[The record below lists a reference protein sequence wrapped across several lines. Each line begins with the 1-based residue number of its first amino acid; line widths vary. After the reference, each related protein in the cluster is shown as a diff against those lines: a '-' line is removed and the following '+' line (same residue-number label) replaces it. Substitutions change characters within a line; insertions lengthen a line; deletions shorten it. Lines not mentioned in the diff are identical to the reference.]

1 MTWFRE
7 APIRSQGALTRKRVV
22 EHIDT
27 RKGYQFTIS
36 IMLNQE
42 ERVPQGY
49 TLVKQPGEGS
59 DQKAIHLRSDGS
71 QTKPCDFTFEAIRPN
86 VFRTTFTSET
96 HPLPPFPS
104 VRLPAVDN
112 ASTAGTSI
120 TLPPPSDGTSPRQTI
135 TLQDTQAGTT
145 ATVDYTHTPVVSIQ
159 LDNKPLHADLPH
171 RSYALDGAGAAH
183 YSVYKQ
189 GTLHAGLGEKAA
201 PMDLS
206 GRGFLITASDTFGY
220 DAHRTDPLY
229 KHLPLLINIIPGA
242 GAVGILSASH
252 ARAAWAVGSEIDG
265 LWGRFKVY
273 RQAAGGLEEYMIV
286 GRSVAE
292 VVRAYAGLVG
302 FPLLVPRYY
311 FGYVSGGMRYSM
323 LDEPVR
329 AADAI
334 VGFLDKCRDLD
345 IPVSA
350 HQMSSGYTVS
360 ETPPKTRNVFTW
372 NLHRFPDPRGFT
384 REVHKRGVRI
394 LANIKPYVLAN
405 HPDYNKLSEAGAFFR
420 DPQTGKTAVAR
431 LWSAG
436 GGESGEGS
444 HVDFTSEA
452 GFKWWY
458 DGCRS
463 LKQVG
468 IDAMWNDN
476 NEYNTPNDK
485 WECALDLPEG
495 VEAIRV
501 NAPADSSNHIGL
513 WGRAANTE
521 LMGKSSWQA
530 CVDAEPGERP
540 MVLTRSATAGT
551 MRYACA
557 SWSGDNVTS
566 WEGMRGSNA
575 LALNAGMSLI
585 QCYGHDI
592 GGFEGPQ
599 PTPEH
604 LVRWV
609 QMGVHSPRFAIN
621 CYKTSPEDNLVGE
634 VIEPWQYPEST
645 GLVRAA
651 IKRRYELL
659 PYVYSLSLKSHL
671 TAAPP
676 QRWTGWGYEADEN
689 VWTKAIL
696 AGDTQ
701 YWLGDALLVAGVFEP
716 GQNHVDVYLPSSDD
730 SAKSESDEVV
740 RYSSQ
745 DASPTTRFGFLDTKA
760 QGELSSLPSGA
771 WQRIDATLDF
781 TGTQGGRLPPNHIP
795 VLARAGS
802 AVPVGKNRH
811 TTSSPGSN
819 PEFPGEEKDD
829 WRGVE
834 IYPPSPGQTYS
845 LDNNARKAVFETTW
859 HEDDGTSAA
868 HIADAQRCT
877 ITLEYTVDLHSDKA
891 GVDVKCT
898 IKGAGHREKGGTGL
912 TWQPLWLDNGLDVVL
927 PKGINLKVN
936 GASDV
941 TDARSGC
948 ETYASQGRNIWN
960 LSVTRDWST

>member
-1 MTWFRE
+1 
-7 APIRSQGALTRKRVV
+7 
-22 EHIDT
+22 
-27 RKGYQFTIS
+27 
-36 IMLNQE
+36 MLNQE
-42 ERVPQGY
+42 ERVPKGY
-49 TLVKQPGEGS
+49 QLVTSASEGS
-59 DQKAIHLRSDGS
+59 NQRTIHLRSDGN

-86 VFRTTFTSET
+86 VFRTTFTSAD

-104 VRLPAVDN
+104 VRLPAIDN
-112 ASTAGTSI
+112 NTSTATTSI
-120 TLPPPSDGTSPRQTI
+120 TQPSDPSTKQI

-159 LDNKPLHADLPH
+159 LTNNLLHADLPH
-171 RSYALDGAGAAH
+171 RSYALDGPGAAH
-183 YSVYKQ
+183 YSAYRQ
-189 GTLHAGLGEKAA
+189 GTLHVGLGEKAA

-206 GRGFLITASDTFGY
+206 GRGFLVTASDTFGY

-229 KHLPLLINIIPGA
+229 KHVPLLINVIPGS
-242 GAVGILSASH
+242 GAAGILSTSH
-252 ARAAWAVGSEIDG
+252 ARAAWAIGSEIDG

-273 RQAAGGLEEYMIV
+273 RQARGGLEEYLIV
-286 GRSVAE
+286 GGSVAE
-292 VVRAYAGLVG
+292 VVRTYAGLVG

-323 LDEPVR
+323 LDGPVR

-334 VGFLDKCRDLD
+334 VGFLDKCKDLD

-372 NLHRFPDPRGFT
+372 NYHRFPDPRAFT
-384 REVHKRGVRI
+384 KEVHKRGVRI

-405 HPDYNKLSEAGAFFR
+405 HPDYQKLSEAGGFFR
-420 DPQTGKTAVAR
+420 DPLTGKTGVAR

-444 HVDFTSEA
+444 HVDFTSAA
-452 GFKWWY
+452 GYKWWY
-458 DGCRS
+458 DGCRA

-476 NEYNTPNDK
+476 NEYNIPNDS
-485 WECALDLPEG
+485 WECALDLPED
-495 VEAIRV
+495 VEAIRT
-501 NAPADSSNHIGL
+501 NAPANSGNQIGL

-530 CVDAEPGERP
+530 CVDAEPDVRP
-540 MVLTRSATAGT
+540 MVLTRSATVGT
-551 MRYACA
+551 MKYACA

-566 WEGMRGSNA
+566 WDGMKGSNA
-575 LALNAGMSLI
+575 LALNAGFSLL

-645 GLVRAA
+645 DLVRAA
-651 IKRRYELL
+651 VKRRYELL
-659 PYVYSLSLKSHL
+659 PYIYSLSLKSHL
-671 TAAPP
+671 TAVPP
-676 QRWTGWGYEADEN
+676 QRWTGWGYEDDKT

-701 YWLGDALLVAGVFEP
+701 YWLGDALLVAGAYEP
-716 GQNHVDVYLPSSDD
+716 GQENVDVYLPSSND
-730 SAKSESDEVV
+730 SAKNENVDAV
-740 RYSSQ
+740 RYSSE
-745 DASPTTRFGFLDTKA
+745 DTSPTTRFGFFDTKA
-760 QGELSSLPSGA
+760 QNGQSFLAAGK
-771 WQRIDATLDF
+771 WQRIDATLSF
-781 TGTQGGRLPPNHIP
+781 NGAQGGRLPPNHIP

-802 AVPVGKNRH
+802 ALPVGKNRH
-811 TTSSPGSN
+811 TTSSPSLN
-819 PEFPGEEKDD
+819 PEFPHEEKDD

-834 IYPPSPGQTYS
+834 IYPPPNDQNVLDGSP
-845 LDNNARKAVFETTW
+845 RKAVFETIW
-859 HEDDGTSAA
+859 HEDDGISAA
-868 HIADAQRCT
+868 QVADVQRCT
-877 ITLEYTVDLHSDKA
+877 ITLEYTVNFDSDNKNA
-891 GVDVKCT
+891 NEVGIDVSCT
-898 IKGAGHREKGGTGL
+898 IKGRGQRENGGTGL
-912 TWQPLWLDNGLDVVL
+912 QWQPLWLDNGLDIVL
-927 PKGINLKVN
+927 PRGIKVKVN
-936 GASDV
+936 GATDV
-941 TDARSGC
+941 TGASSSSGAYSS
-948 ETYASQGRNIWN
+948 EGRNMWN
-960 LSVTRDWST
+960 IPVAREWST

>member
-1 MTWFRE
+1 
-7 APIRSQGALTRKRVV
+7 
-22 EHIDT
+22 
-27 RKGYQFTIS
+27 
-36 IMLNQE
+36 MLHQE

-49 TLVKQPGEGS
+49 TLVTQPGKGS
-59 DQKAIHLRSDGS
+59 NPSAIRLRSDG
-71 QTKPCDFTFEAIRPN
+71 QLTKPCDFTFEVIRPN
-86 VFRTTFTSET
+86 VFRTRFTSED

-104 VRLPAVDN
+104 LRLPSVDDTGTTTISE
-112 ASTAGTSI
+112 ASDTSTKQI
-120 TLPPPSDGTSPRQTI
+120 KLE
-135 TLQDTQAGTT
+135 DTKAGTT
-145 ATVDYTHTPVVSIQ
+145 ATVDFTHTPVVSIQ
-159 LDNKPLHADLPH
+159 LHQKPLHNDLPH

-189 GTLHAGLGEKAA
+189 NTLHVGLGEKAA

-206 GRGFLITASDTFGY
+206 GRGFQITASDTFGY

-229 KHLPLLINIIPGA
+229 KHVPLLINIIPGA
-242 GAVGILSASH
+242 GAVGILSTSH
-252 ARAAWAVGSEIDG
+252 ARAAWAIGSEIDG

-273 RQAAGGLEEYMIV
+273 RQAQGGLEEYLIV
-286 GRSVAE
+286 GGSVAE
-292 VVRAYAGLVG
+292 VVRSYAGLIG

-311 FGYVSGGMRYSM
+311 LGYVSGGMRYSM

-329 AADAI
+329 GADAI

-372 NLHRFPDPRGFT
+372 NRHRFPDPKAFT
-384 REVHKRGVRI
+384 QECHKRGVRI

-405 HPDYNKLSEAGAFFR
+405 HPDYQKLSDAGAFFK
-420 DPQTGKTAVAR
+420 DPLTGKTAVAR

-444 HVDFTSEA
+444 HIDFTSKA
-452 GFKWWY
+452 GYEWWY
-458 DGCRS
+458 NGCRS
-463 LKQVG
+463 LKEVG

-476 NEYNTPNDK
+476 NEYNISNDT
-485 WECALDLPEG
+485 WECALDLPED
-495 VEAIRV
+495 VEAIHA
-501 NAPADSSNHIGL
+501 NSPASGDSHIGL

-530 CVDAEPGERP
+530 CVDAEPDVRP

-551 MRYACA
+551 MKYACA

-575 LALNAGMSLI
+575 LALNAGFSLI

-645 GLVRAA
+645 GLIRTAV
-651 IKRRYELL
+651 KRRYELL
-659 PYVYSLSLKSHL
+659 PYLYSLSIKSHL
-671 TAAPP
+671 TAVPP
-676 QRWTGWGYEADEN
+676 QRWTGWGYENDEN
-689 VWTKAIL
+689 VWTKEVK

-716 GQNHVDVYLPSSDD
+716 GQEQVQVYLPSSDD
-730 SAKSESDEVV
+730 SGRFETGDVV

-745 DASPTTRFGFLDTKA
+745 DATPTTRFGFIDTKA
-760 QGELSSLPSGA
+760 QNGRSYLPSGG
-771 WQRIDATLDF
+771 WQHIDATLDINEA
-781 TGTQGGRLPPNHIP
+781 QGGGLPPNHIP
-795 VLARAGS
+795 VLARVGS

-811 TTSSPGSN
+811 TTSSPSIN
-819 PEFPGEEKDD
+819 PEFAHEEKDD

-834 IYPPSPGQTYS
+834 IYPPPTGQNS
-845 LDNNARKAVFETTW
+845 LPDTIPRKIVFETTW
-859 HEDDGTSAA
+859 HEDDGISAA
-868 HIADAQRCT
+868 HVADIQRCT
-877 ITLEYTVDLHSDKA
+877 ITLEYTVSIGLDKSNA
-891 GVDVKCT
+891 GDAGIDVRCT
-898 IKGAGHREKGGTGL
+898 VKGTGRREKGGTGV

-927 PKGINLKVN
+927 PLGVGSKVT

-941 TDARSGC
+941 TEARIGSKTYNSG
-948 ETYASQGRNIWN
+948 GRKIWN
-960 LSVTRDWST
+960 IPVAREWTT

>member
-1 MTWFRE
+1 
-7 APIRSQGALTRKRVV
+7 
-22 EHIDT
+22 
-27 RKGYQFTIS
+27 
-36 IMLNQE
+36 MLHQE

-49 TLVKQPGEGS
+49 TLGAQSGKGS
-59 DQKAIHLRSDGS
+59 NPSAIHLLSDGKL
-71 QTKPCDFTFEAIRPN
+71 TKPCEFTFEAIRPN
-86 VFRTTFTSET
+86 VFRTTFTSED

-104 VRLPAVDN
+104 VRLPSADSTGTTQSSGPSEKKQISLHN
-112 ASTAGTSI
+112 A
-120 TLPPPSDGTSPRQTI
+120 
-135 TLQDTQAGTT
+135 QAGTT
-145 ATVDYTHTPVVSIQ
+145 ATVDFTHAPVVSIS
-159 LDNKPLHADLPH
+159 LHDKTLHADLPH
-171 RSYALDGAGAAH
+171 RSYALDGPGATH
-183 YSVYKQ
+183 YSAYRQ
-189 GTLHAGLGEKAA
+189 DTLHVGLGEKAA

-206 GRGFLITASDTFGY
+206 GRGFQITASDTFGY

-229 KHLPLLINIIPGA
+229 KHVPLLINVIPGA
-242 GAVGILSASH
+242 GAVGVVSTSH
-252 ARAAWAVGSEIDG
+252 SRAAWAVGSEIDG

-273 RQAAGGLEEYMIV
+273 RQARGGLEEYLIV
-286 GRSVAE
+286 GGSVAE

-311 FGYVSGGMRYSM
+311 LGYVSGGMRYSM
-323 LDEPVR
+323 LDEPLR

-372 NLHRFPDPRGFT
+372 NYHRFPDPRAFT
-384 REVHKRGVRI
+384 RECHKRGVRI

-405 HPDYNKLSEAGAFFR
+405 HPDYQKLSDAGGFFK
-420 DPQTGKTAVAR
+420 DPLTGKTAVAR

-444 HVDFTSEA
+444 HIDFTSEA
-452 GFKWWY
+452 GYKWWY
-458 DGCRS
+458 NGCHA
-463 LKQVG
+463 LKEVG

-485 WECALDLPEG
+485 WECALDLPEN
-495 VEAIRV
+495 VEAVRV
-501 NAPADSSNHIGL
+501 NPPAGGDNTIGL

-530 CVDAEPGERP
+530 CVDAEPGARP

-551 MRYACA
+551 MKYACA

-575 LALNAGMSLI
+575 LALNAGFSLI

-651 IKRRYELL
+651 VKRRYELL
-659 PYVYSLSLKSHL
+659 PYIYSLSIKSHL
-671 TAAPP
+671 TAVPP
-676 QRWTGWGYEADEN
+676 QRWTGWGYEDDKN
-689 VWTKAIL
+689 VWTKEVM

-716 GQNHVDVYLPSSDD
+716 GQKNVSVYLPSSND
-730 SAKSESDEVV
+730 STEQEAGDAVRHSSE
-740 RYSSQ
+740 
-745 DASPTTRFGFLDTKA
+745 DATPTTRFGFVDTKT
-760 QGELSSLPSGA
+760 QSGRSILPSGG
-771 WQRIDATLDF
+771 WQHIDASLNLN
-781 TGTQGGRLPPNHIP
+781 QGQGDHLSPNHIP
-795 VLARAGS
+795 VLARVGG

-811 TTSSPGSN
+811 TTSSPSVN
-819 PEFPGEEKDD
+819 PEFPNEEKDD

-834 IYPPSPGQTYS
+834 IYPPLSDQNSPKGS
-845 LDNNARKAVFETTW
+845 SPCKFAFETTW
-859 HEDDGTSAA
+859 HEDDGVSAPD
-868 HIADAQRCT
+868 IADVQRCT
-877 ITLEYTVDLHSDKA
+877 ITLEYIVGIGLDSKESGNSDIN
-891 GVDVKCT
+891 VKCT
-898 IKGAGHREKGGTGL
+898 IRGTGQRENGGTGSR
-912 TWQPLWLDNGLDVVL
+912 WQPLWLDNGLDVVL
-927 PKGINLKVN
+927 PIGLGGKVT

-941 TDARSGC
+941 TEARTDSDTYTSG
-948 ETYASQGRNIWN
+948 GRKIWN
-960 LSVTRDWST
+960 IPVTREWST

>member
-1 MTWFRE
+1 
-7 APIRSQGALTRKRVV
+7 
-22 EHIDT
+22 
-27 RKGYQFTIS
+27 
-36 IMLNQE
+36 MLNQE

-49 TLVKQPGEGS
+49 TLVPQPGKGS
-59 DQKAIHLRSDGS
+59 SPSAIHLRSDGNL
-71 QTKPCDFTFEAIRPN
+71 TKPCDFTFEAIRPN
-86 VFRTTFTSET
+86 VFRTTFTSEN

-104 VRLPAVDN
+104 LRLSSIDN
-112 ASTAGTSI
+112 AGSTTTTQSSNASAKQISLQNIEAGI
-120 TLPPPSDGTSPRQTI
+120 TAS
-135 TLQDTQAGTT
+135 
-145 ATVDYTHTPVVSIQ
+145 VDFTHTPVVSIR
-159 LDNKPLHADLPH
+159 LHDKPLHNDLPH
-171 RSYALDGAGAAH
+171 RSYALDGQGAAH

-189 GTLHAGLGEKAA
+189 GTLHVGLGEKAA

-229 KHLPLLINIIPGA
+229 KHVPLLINVIPGG
-242 GAVGILSASH
+242 GAVGILSTSH
-252 ARAAWAVGSEIDG
+252 ARAAWAIGSEIDG

-273 RQAAGGLEEYMIV
+273 RQARGGLEEYLIV
-286 GRSVAE
+286 GGGVAE
-292 VVRAYAGLVG
+292 VVRSYAGLVG
-302 FPLLVPRYY
+302 LPLLVPRYY
-311 FGYVSGGMRYSM
+311 LGYVSGGMRYSM

-372 NLHRFPDPRGFT
+372 NRHRFPDPRAFT
-384 REVHKRGVRI
+384 RECHKRGVRI
-394 LANIKPYVLAN
+394 VANIKPYVLAN
-405 HPDYNKLSEAGAFFR
+405 HPDYQKLSEAGGFFK
-420 DPQTGKTAVAR
+420 DPLTGKTAVAR

-444 HVDFTSEA
+444 HIDFTSEA
-452 GFKWWY
+452 GYKWWY

-463 LKQVG
+463 LKEVG

-476 NEYNTPNDK
+476 NEYNIPNDT
-485 WECALDLPEG
+485 WECALDLPES
-495 VEAIRV
+495 VEPIRV
-501 NAPADSSNHIGL
+501 NAPADGDSRIGL
-513 WGRAANTE
+513 WGRAAHTE

-530 CVDAEPGERP
+530 CVDAEPDVRP

-575 LALNAGMSLI
+575 LALNAGFSLV

-645 GLVRAA
+645 GLVRTAV
-651 IKRRYELL
+651 KRRYELL
-659 PYVYSLSLKSHL
+659 PYIYSLSIKSHL
-671 TAAPP
+671 TAVPP
-676 QRWTGWGYEADEN
+676 QRWTGWGYESDEN
-689 VWTKAIL
+689 VWTKEVM

-716 GQNHVDVYLPSSDD
+716 GQEHAQVYLPSSD
-730 SAKSESDEVV
+730 APGKDETGNVV

-745 DASPTTRFGFLDTKA
+745 DATPTTRFGFFDTKA
-760 QGELSSLPSGA
+760 QNGRSFLPSGG
-771 WQRIDATLDF
+771 WQHVDATLNINGDKSA
-781 TGTQGGRLPPNHIP
+781 RSPNHIP

-811 TTSSPGSN
+811 TTSSPSLH
-819 PEFPGEEKDD
+819 PEFPHEEKDD

-834 IYPPSPGQTYS
+834 IYPPSTGQNS
-845 LDNNARKAVFETTW
+845 LPAPSPHNKVVFEATW
-859 HEDDGTSAA
+859 HEDDGISAA
-868 HIADAQRCT
+868 HVADVQRCT
-877 ITLEYTVDLHSDKA
+877 ISLEYAVSLSPDKTNTA
-891 GVDVKCT
+891 DSGIDVRCT
-898 IKGAGHREKGGTGL
+898 IKGSGQREKGGTGL
-912 TWQPLWLDNGLDVVL
+912 NWQPLWLDNGLDVVL
-927 PKGINLKVN
+927 PLGVGTKIN

-941 TDARSGC
+941 TEARSGS
-948 ETYASQGRNIWN
+948 ETYASEGRKIWN
-960 LSVTRDWST
+960 IPVARVWST

>member
-1 MTWFRE
+1 
-7 APIRSQGALTRKRVV
+7 
-22 EHIDT
+22 
-27 RKGYQFTIS
+27 
-36 IMLNQE
+36 MLHQE
-42 ERVPQGY
+42 ETVPQGY
-49 TLVKQPGEGS
+49 TLVTQPGEGS
-59 DQKAIHLRSDGS
+59 NDAKAIHLRSDG
-71 QTKPCDFTFEAIRPN
+71 QNTAQCDFTLEAVRPN
-86 VFRTTFTSET
+86 VFRTTFTSAS

-104 VRLPAVDN
+104 VRRPPADS
-112 ASTAGTSI
+112 ASTAKTSI
-120 TLPPPSDGTSPRQTI
+120 TTTTEHKII
-135 TLQDTQAGTT
+135 TLRDSQAGTT
-145 ATVDYTHTPVVSIQ
+145 ATVDYTHTPVVTIR
-159 LDNKPLHADLPH
+159 LDGSNGDDKQPPLHADLPH
-171 RSYALDGAGAAH
+171 RSYALDGPGAAH
-183 YSVYKQ
+183 YSAYRP
-189 GTLHAGLGEKAA
+189 GTLHVGLGEKAA

-220 DAHRTDPLY
+220 DSHRTDPLY
-229 KHLPLLINIIPGA
+229 KHLPLLISVAPGRGGG

-265 LWGRFKVY
+265 LWGRFKAY
-273 RQAAGGLEEYMIV
+273 RQARGGLEEYLIV
-286 GRSVAE
+286 GRSVAD
-292 VVRAYAGLVG
+292 VVRSYAGLAG
-302 FPLLVPRYY
+302 LPLLVPRYY
-311 FGYVSGGMRYSM
+311 LGYVSGGMRYSM
-323 LDEPVR
+323 LDGPPQR

-334 VGFLDKCRDLD
+334 VGFLDRCGELG

-360 ETPPKTRNVFTW
+360 EAPPRTRNVFTW
-372 NLHRFPDPRGFT
+372 NRHRFPDPRAFT
-384 REVHKRGVRI
+384 RDVHARGVRV
-394 LANIKPYVLAN
+394 LANIKPYVLAS
-405 HPDYNKLSEAGAFFR
+405 HPDYDRLAREGAFLR
-420 DPQTGKTAVAR
+420 DPGTGGGAAVAR

-452 GFKWWY
+452 GFRWWY
-458 DGCRS
+458 EGCRA
-463 LKQVG
+463 LKEVG

-476 NEYNTPNDK
+476 NEYNTPDDR

-495 VEAIRV
+495 VDAAVQAGITTT
-501 NAPADSSNHIGL
+501 NSKQIAL
-513 WGRAANTE
+513 WGRAAHTE
-521 LMGKSSWQA
+521 LMGRSSWQA
-530 CVDAEPGERP
+530 CVDSSPDERP

-609 QMGVHSPRFAIN
+609 QMGVHSPRLAIN

-645 GLVRAA
+645 PLVRAA
-651 IKRRYELL
+651 IRRRYELL
-659 PYVYSLSLKSHL
+659 PYVYSLSVESHVSA
-671 TAAPP
+671 TPP
-676 QRWTGWGYEADEN
+676 QRWTGWGYEADET
-689 VWTKAIL
+689 VWTKPIL

-716 GQNHVDVYLPSSDD
+716 GQSHVDVYLPSSDD
-730 SAKSESDEVV
+730 PARPAGDDGVV

-745 DASPTTRFGFLDTKA
+745 DASPTTAFGFFDTNA
-760 QGELSSLPSGA
+760 QDGLSCLPSGA
-771 WQRIDATLDF
+771 WHRVDATLDF
-781 TGTQGGRLPPNHIP
+781 ENGARGGRLPPNHIP

-811 TTSSPGSN
+811 TTSAPGSN

-834 IYPPSPGQTYS
+834 IYPPAPGQTS
-845 LDNNARKAVFETTW
+845 SVDSSARKAVFETTW
-859 HEDDGTSAA
+859 HEDDGSSAA
-868 HIADAQRCT
+868 HIADVQRCT
-877 ITLEYTVDLHSDKA
+877 ITLEYTVDLHSES
-891 GVDVKCT
+891 GGIDVKCT
-898 IKGAGHREKGGTGL
+898 IKGTGKREKDGTGL
-912 TWQPLWLDNGLDVVL
+912 AWQPLWLDNGLDVVL
-927 PKGINLKVN
+927 PRGLGAKVN

-941 TDARSGC
+941 TDARSGS
-948 ETYASQGRNIWN
+948 EAYASQGRNIWN
-960 LSVTRDWST
+960 IPVTRDWST

>member
-1 MTWFRE
+1 
-7 APIRSQGALTRKRVV
+7 
-22 EHIDT
+22 
-27 RKGYQFTIS
+27 
-36 IMLNQE
+36 MLHQE

-49 TLVKQPGEGS
+49 TLVTQPRKGS
-59 DQKAIHLRSDGS
+59 NPSAIQLRSDGKLA
-71 QTKPCDFTFEAIRPN
+71 KPCDFTFEAIRPN
-86 VFRTTFTSET
+86 VFRTTFTSED

-104 VRLPAVDN
+104 LRFPGVEDTGSTTIAQAGD
-112 ASTAGTSI
+112 ASTKQVTLENSQTGTK
-120 TLPPPSDGTSPRQTI
+120 
-135 TLQDTQAGTT
+135 
-145 ATVDYTHTPVVSIQ
+145 ATVEFTHTPVVSIR
-159 LDNKPLHADLPH
+159 LNDKPLHNDLPH
-171 RSYALDGAGAAH
+171 RSYALDGPGTAH

-189 GTLHAGLGEKAA
+189 HTLHVGLGEKAA

-206 GRGFLITASDTFGY
+206 GRGFQITASDTFGY
-220 DAHRTDPLY
+220 DAYRTDPLY
-229 KHLPLLINIIPGA
+229 KHIPLLINIIPGA
-242 GAVGILSASH
+242 GAVGILSTSH
-252 ARAAWAVGSEIDG
+252 ARAAWAIGSEIDG

-273 RQAAGGLEEYMIV
+273 RQARGGLEEYIIV
-286 GRSVAE
+286 GGSVAE
-292 VVRAYAGLVG
+292 VVRTYAGLVG

-311 FGYVSGGMRYSM
+311 LGYVSGGMKYSM

-329 AADAI
+329 GADAI

-372 NLHRFPDPRGFT
+372 NYHRFPDPKAFT
-384 REVHKRGVRI
+384 KECHKRGVRI

-405 HPDYNKLSEAGAFFR
+405 HPDYQKLSDAGAFFR
-420 DPQTGKTAVAR
+420 DPLTGKTAVAR

-452 GFKWWY
+452 GYKWWY
-458 DGCRS
+458 DGCRA
-463 LKQVG
+463 LKEVG

-476 NEYNTPNDK
+476 NEYNISNDT
-485 WECALDLPEG
+485 WECALNLPED
-495 VEAIRV
+495 VEAIHA
-501 NAPADSSNHIGL
+501 NAPASGDNKISL

-530 CVDAEPGERP
+530 CVDAEPDVRP

-551 MRYACA
+551 MKYACA

-575 LALNAGMSLI
+575 LALNAGFSLI

-599 PTPEH
+599 PTAEH

-645 GLVRAA
+645 DLIRAA
-651 IKRRYELL
+651 VKRRYELL
-659 PYVYSLSLKSHL
+659 PYIYSLSIKSHL
-671 TAAPP
+671 TAVPP
-676 QRWTGWGYEADEN
+676 QRWTGWGYENDEN
-689 VWTKAIL
+689 VWTKEIM

-716 GQNHVDVYLPSSDD
+716 GQDSVRVYLPDSDD
-730 SAKSESDEVV
+730 STKYETGEVV
-740 RYSSQ
+740 CFSNQ
-745 DASPTTRFGFLDTKA
+745 DASPTTRFGFFDTKS
-760 QGELSSLPSGA
+760 QHGQHFGPSGG
-771 WQRIDATLDF
+771 WQHVHATLNMN
-781 TGTQGGRLPPNHIP
+781 GNQGGRLPSNHIP

-811 TTSSPGSN
+811 TSSSPSIN
-819 PEFPGEEKDD
+819 PEFPNEEKDD

-834 IYPPSPGQTYS
+834 IYPPSNDQKSSPNGS
-845 LDNNARKAVFETTW
+845 PRKVAFETVW
-859 HEDDGTSAA
+859 YEDDGVSAS
-868 HIADAQRCT
+868 HIADTQRCT
-877 ITLEYTVDLHSDKA
+877 ITLEYTV
-891 GVDVKCT
+891 GVGFDSNESGDMSIDAKCT
-898 IKGAGHREKGGTGL
+898 IRGTGQRENGGTGL
-912 TWQPLWLDNGLDVVL
+912 TWQPLWLDNGLDVIL
-927 PKGINLKVN
+927 PSGLGIGIT

-941 TDARSGC
+941 TEARSRS
-948 ETYASQGRNIWN
+948 ETYTSGDRKIWN
-960 LSVTRDWST
+960 IPVSREWST

>member
-1 MTWFRE
+1 
-7 APIRSQGALTRKRVV
+7 
-22 EHIDT
+22 
-27 RKGYQFTIS
+27 
-36 IMLNQE
+36 MLHQE

-49 TLVKQPGEGS
+49 TLVTQPGEGS
-59 DQKAIHLRSDGS
+59 NPSAIHLRSDGKL
-71 QTKPCDFTFEAIRPN
+71 TKPCAFTFEAIRPN
-86 VFRTTFTSET
+86 VFRTTFTSED

-104 VRLPAVDN
+104 LRLPSIDE
-112 ASTAGTSI
+112 AGTR
-120 TLPPPSDGTSPRQTI
+120 TVTQASDTSTKQVKLENTK
-135 TLQDTQAGTT
+135 AGTT
-145 ATVDYTHTPVVSIQ
+145 ATVDFTHTPVVSIH
-159 LDNKPLHADLPH
+159 LHDKPLHNDLPH
-171 RSYALDGAGAAH
+171 RSYALDGPGAAH

-189 GTLHAGLGEKAA
+189 NTLHVGLGEKAA

-206 GRGFLITASDTFGY
+206 GRGFQITASDTFGY

-229 KHLPLLINIIPGA
+229 KHVPLLINVIPGA
-242 GAVGILSASH
+242 GAVGVLSTSH

-273 RQAAGGLEEYMIV
+273 RQARGGLEEYLIV
-286 GRSVAE
+286 GGSVAE
-292 VVRAYAGLVG
+292 VVREYAGLVG
-302 FPLLVPRYY
+302 LPLLVPRYY
-311 FGYVSGGMRYSM
+311 LGYVSGGMRYSM

-329 AADAI
+329 GADAI
-334 VGFLDKCRDLD
+334 VGFLDKCKDLD

-372 NLHRFPDPRGFT
+372 NRHRFPDPKAFT
-384 REVHKRGVRI
+384 KECHKRGVRI

-405 HPDYNKLSEAGAFFR
+405 HPDYQKLSEAGAFFK
-420 DPQTGKTAVAR
+420 DPLTGKTSVAR

-444 HVDFTSEA
+444 HIDFTSKA
-452 GFKWWY
+452 GYEWWY
-458 DGCRS
+458 NGCRS
-463 LKQVG
+463 LKEVG

-476 NEYNTPNDK
+476 NEYNTPNDT
-485 WECALDLPEG
+485 WECALDLPKD
-495 VEAIRV
+495 VEAIHV
-501 NAPADSSNHIGL
+501 NAPASGASHIGL

-530 CVDAEPGERP
+530 CVDTEPDVRP

-551 MRYACA
+551 MKYACA

-575 LALNAGMSLI
+575 LALNAGFSLI

-645 GLVRAA
+645 GLIRAA
-651 IKRRYELL
+651 VKRRYELL
-659 PYVYSLSLKSHL
+659 PYIYSLSIKSHL
-671 TAAPP
+671 TAVPP
-676 QRWTGWGYEADEN
+676 QRWTGWGYENDEN
-689 VWTKAIL
+689 VWTKEVM

-701 YWLGDALLVAGVFEP
+701 YWLGDALIVAGVFEP
-716 GQNHVDVYLPSSDD
+716 GQEHVRVYLPSSDD
-730 SAKSESDEVV
+730 SAKHETSQAVCF
-740 RYSSQ
+740 SSQ
-745 DASPTTRFGFLDTKA
+745 DAKPTTRFGFFDTKA
-760 QGELSSLPSGA
+760 QNGRSFLPSGA
-771 WQRIDATLDF
+771 WQQIDTTLDMN
-781 TGTQGGRLPPNHIP
+781 GDQGERRSPNHIP
-795 VLARAGS
+795 VLARVGS

-811 TTSSPGSN
+811 TTPSPNLN
-819 PEFPGEEKDD
+819 PEFPQEEKDD

-834 IYPPSPGQTYS
+834 IYPPPTDQNCLPGSSP
-845 LDNNARKAVFETTW
+845 RKIVFETIW

-868 HIADAQRCT
+868 HIADVQRCT
-877 ITLEYTVDLHSDKA
+877 ITLEYTVSIGFDKTEP
-891 GVDVKCT
+891 GGYGIDVKCT
-898 IKGAGHREKGGTGL
+898 IKGPGQRESGGTGL

-927 PKGINLKVN
+927 PLGVGTKITGAIN
-936 GASDV
+936 V
-941 TDARSGC
+941 TEARS
-948 ETYASQGRNIWN
+948 ASEAYTSAGRNIWN
-960 LSVTRDWST
+960 IPVAIEWSI

>member
-1 MTWFRE
+1 
-7 APIRSQGALTRKRVV
+7 
-22 EHIDT
+22 
-27 RKGYQFTIS
+27 
-36 IMLNQE
+36 
-42 ERVPQGY
+42 
-49 TLVKQPGEGS
+49 
-59 DQKAIHLRSDGS
+59 
-71 QTKPCDFTFEAIRPN
+71 
-86 VFRTTFTSET
+86 
-96 HPLPPFPS
+96 
-104 VRLPAVDN
+104 VRLPAIDN
-112 ASTAGTSI
+112 AGTAATTISQASGS
-120 TLPPPSDGTSPRQTI
+120 SARQI
-135 TLQDTQAGTT
+135 TLQDAQAGLT
-145 ATVDYTHTPVVSIQ
+145 ATVDYAHTPVVSIH
-159 LDNKPLHADLPH
+159 LNGKPLHTDLPH

-183 YSVYKQ
+183 YSTYRQ
-189 GTLHAGLGEKAA
+189 GTLHVGLGEKAA

-229 KHLPLLINIIPGA
+229 KHVPLLINVIPGA
-242 GAVGILSASH
+242 GAVGILSTSH

-273 RQAAGGLEEYMIV
+273 RQARGGLEEYLIV
-286 GRSVAE
+286 GGSVAE
-292 VVRAYAGLVG
+292 VVRAYAGLAG

-311 FGYVSGGMRYSM
+311 LGYVSGGMRYSM
-323 LDEPVR
+323 LDGPVR

-345 IPVSA
+345 IPISA

-405 HPDYNKLSEAGAFFR
+405 HPDYDKLSEAGAFFR
-420 DPQTGKTAVAR
+420 DPQTGRTAVAR

-452 GFKWWY
+452 GYKWWY

-463 LKQVG
+463 LKEVG

-485 WECALDLPEG
+485 WECALNLPED
-495 VEAIRV
+495 VEAIRI
-501 NAPADSSNHIGL
+501 NGPADGDGDNQIGL

-530 CVDAEPGERP
+530 CVDAEPDARP

-551 MRYACA
+551 MKYACA

-566 WEGMRGSNA
+566 WEGMKGSNA
-575 LALNAGMSLI
+575 LALNAGFSLI

-609 QMGVHSPRFAIN
+609 QMGAHSPRLAIN

-645 GLVRAA
+645 DLVRAA
-651 IKRRYELL
+651 IKRRYEIL
-659 PYVYSLSLKSHL
+659 PYIYSLSLKSHL
-671 TAAPP
+671 TAVPP

-689 VWTKAIL
+689 VWTKAVM

-701 YWLGDALLVAGVFEP
+701 YWLGDALLVAGAYEP
-716 GQNHVDVYLPSSDD
+716 GQDHVDVYLPSSNAP
-730 SAKSESDEVV
+730 AKHDNGDAI
-740 RYSSQ
+740 RYSSE
-745 DASPTTRFGFLDTKA
+745 DTSPTTRFGFFDTKA
-760 QGELSSLPSGA
+760 QNGRSFLNSGG
-771 WQRIDATLDF
+771 WHRIDATLSFNRD
-781 TGTQGGRLPPNHIP
+781 QGGQLPPNHIP

-802 AVPVGKNRH
+802 ALPVGKNRH
-811 TTSSPGSN
+811 TTSSPSPN
-819 PEFPGEEKDD
+819 PEFPHEEKDD

-834 IYPPSPGQTYS
+834 IYPPPTDQTHLPDGSSP
-845 LDNNARKAVFETTW
+845 RKAVFETEW
-859 HEDDGTSAA
+859 FEDDGVSAA
-868 HIADAQRCT
+868 HIADVQRCT
-877 ITLEYTVDLHSDKA
+877 VTLEYTVHFDSDKNSTGDA
-891 GVDVKCT
+891 GIDIKCA
-898 IKGAGHREKGGTGL
+898 IKGTGKRETGGTGL
-912 TWQPLWLDNGLDVVL
+912 AWQPLWLDNGLDIVL
-927 PKGINLKVN
+927 PRGLGIKVN
-936 GASDV
+936 GAVDV
-941 TDARSGC
+941 TEARSGS
-948 ETYASQGRNIWN
+948 EVYASEGRNIWN
-960 LSVTRDWST
+960 IPVAREWST

>member
-1 MTWFRE
+1 
-7 APIRSQGALTRKRVV
+7 
-22 EHIDT
+22 
-27 RKGYQFTIS
+27 
-36 IMLNQE
+36 MLNQE

-49 TLVKQPGEGS
+49 TLKTQPGKESSPG
-59 DQKAIHLRSDGS
+59 AIHLRSDGKLA
-71 QTKPCDFTFEAIRPN
+71 KPCDFTFEAIRPN
-86 VFRTTFTSET
+86 VFRTTFTSED

-104 VRLPAVDN
+104 VRLPSVDN
-112 ASTAGTSI
+112 TGTTQSQSGGTSEKQI
-120 TLPPPSDGTSPRQTI
+120 SLHNA
-135 TLQDTQAGTT
+135 QAGTT
-145 ATVDYTHTPVVSIQ
+145 ATVDFTHTPVVSIS
-159 LDNKPLHADLPH
+159 LHDKTLHTDLPH

-189 GTLHAGLGEKAA
+189 NTLHVGLGEKAA

-206 GRGFLITASDTFGY
+206 RRGFLITASDTFGY

-229 KHLPLLINIIPGA
+229 KHLPLLINVIPGA
-242 GAVGILSASH
+242 GAVGIISTSH

-265 LWGRFKVY
+265 LWGRFRVY
-273 RQAAGGLEEYMIV
+273 RQARGGLEEYLIV
-286 GRSVAE
+286 GGSVAE
-292 VVRAYAGLVG
+292 VVRAYAGLAG

-311 FGYVSGGMRYSM
+311 LGYVSGGMRYSM

-334 VGFLDKCRDLD
+334 VGFLDKCRELD

-372 NLHRFPDPRGFT
+372 NYHRFPDPRAFT
-384 REVHKRGVRI
+384 RECHKRGVRI
-394 LANIKPYVLAN
+394 LANIKPYVLSN
-405 HPDYNKLSEAGAFFR
+405 HPDYQKLSDAGGFFK
-420 DPQTGKTAVAR
+420 DPLTGKTAVAR

-444 HVDFTSEA
+444 HIDFTSEA
-452 GFKWWY
+452 GYKWWY
-458 DGCRS
+458 DGCRA
-463 LKQVG
+463 LKEVG

-485 WECALDLPEG
+485 WECALDLPED
-495 VEAIRV
+495 VEAVRV
-501 NAPADSSNHIGL
+501 NPPADGANYIGL

-530 CVDAEPGERP
+530 CVDAEPDVRP

-551 MRYACA
+551 MKYACA

-575 LALNAGMSLI
+575 LALNAGFSLI

-599 PTPEH
+599 PTAEH

-645 GLVRAA
+645 GLVREAV
-651 IKRRYELL
+651 KRRYELL
-659 PYVYSLSLKSHL
+659 PYIYSLSIKSHL
-671 TAAPP
+671 TAVPP
-676 QRWTGWGYEADEN
+676 QRWTGWGYENDEN
-689 VWTKAIL
+689 VWTKDVM

-701 YWLGDALLVAGVFEP
+701 YWLGDAFLVAGVFEP
-716 GQNHVDVYLPSSDD
+716 GQKNVRVYLPSSDG
-730 SAKSESDEVV
+730 SAKNESGDAIQ
-740 RYSSQ
+740 YSSE
-745 DASPTTRFGFLDTKA
+745 DATPTTRFGFVDTKA
-760 QGELSSLPSGA
+760 QSERSSFPSGG
-771 WQRIDATLDF
+771 WQDIDATLNLNDD
-781 TGTQGGRLPPNHIP
+781 QGDRLSPNHIP
-795 VLARAGS
+795 VLARIGS

-811 TTSSPGSN
+811 TTSSPSVN
-819 PEFPGEEKDD
+819 PEFPNEEKDD

-834 IYPPSPGQTYS
+834 IYPPPSGQNS
-845 LDNNARKAVFETTW
+845 LTRSGPSKVAFETTW
-859 HEDDGTSAA
+859 HEDDGVSAS
-868 HIADAQRCT
+868 HIADIQRCT
-877 ITLEYTVDLHSDKA
+877 ITLEYIVGIGGKKESRDSEI
-891 GVDVKCT
+891 DVKCT
-898 IKGAGHREKGGTGL
+898 IRGSGQRENGGTGSR
-912 TWQPLWLDNGLDVVL
+912 WQPLWLDNGIDVVL
-927 PKGINLKVN
+927 PPGLRSKVT

-941 TDARSGC
+941 TEARSSSN
-948 ETYASQGRNIWN
+948 TYNSAGRKIWN
-960 LSVTRDWST
+960 IPVTREWST